1 MFFRRLVLSDVF
13 LRADLWPH
21 SLKSQDSK
29 INKKKNSWLISIAL
43 NDSMPGSENRNEFFI
58 LRNFFVRYRSP
69 SIFASFNFD
78 ERRAAVVDQR

>member
-13 LRADLWPH
+13 LRADVWPH

-58 LRNFFVRYRSP
+58 LRNFFRSL
-69 SIFASFNFD
+69 SVTIDFCFFSFD
-78 ERRAAVVDQR
+78 ERRAAVVAQL